1 MSNSHARLSPSGS
14 HRWLHCTPSV
24 FLESEF
30 EDKNSQAAQEG
41 TAAHALCEHKIK
53 KLLRKRSKRPVS
65 IYDSD
70 EMEVCSD
77 GYAAFVMEQLELVK
91 QSCADPIMLIE
102 QRVDFSHYVPDGF
115 GTADCLIV
123 SDEALRIIDFKY
135 GRGILVDA
143 EDNSQL
149 KCYALGGLRLFED
162 LYNFKTVV
170 MTIFQPRRDNV
181 SSWSISVAELKA
193 WAENELKPKAEMAL
207 KGEGEYASGEWC
219 TFCRASACCRARAE
233 DKLKLAQAEFKMPPL
248 LTDTEIEEILTAIPG
263 ITKWSNDILA
273 YATEA
278 AVNHGKEWTGFKV
291 VEGRSIRKY
300 SDEEKVAAVAKDNG
314 YTDIYRKNL
323 ITLTEMQKLM
333 GKTKF
338 EEVLGALIIKSPGKP
353 TLVPVADKRPALNV
367 TNAKNE
373 FNEITED

>member
-1 MSNSHARLSPSGS
+1 MPNSHAKLSPSGS

-24 FLESEF
+24 LLESEF
-30 EDKNSQAAQEG
+30 EDNNSQAAQEG

-102 QRVDFSHYVPDGF
+102 QKVDFSHYVPGGF

-233 DKLKLAQAEFKMPPL
+233 DKLKFELKQ
-248 LTDTEIEEILTAIPG
+248 DIEG
-263 ITKWSNDILA
+263 VD
-273 YATEA
+273 
-278 AVNHGKEWTGFKV
+278 
-291 VEGRSIRKY
+291 
-300 SDEEKVAAVAKDNG
+300 
-314 YTDIYRKNL
+314 
-323 ITLTEMQKLM
+323 
-333 GKTKF
+333 
-338 EEVLGALIIKSPGKP
+338 VLIKS
-353 TLVPVADKRPALNV
+353 LIQQELN
-367 TNAKNE
+367 
-373 FNEITED
+373 

>member
-1 MSNSHARLSPSGS
+1 M
-14 HRWLHCTPSV
+14 
-24 FLESEF
+24 
-30 EDKNSQAAQEG
+30 
-41 TAAHALCEHKIK
+41 CEHKIK

-170 MTIFQPRRDNV
+170 MTIF
-181 SSWSISVAELKA
+181 SL
-193 WAENELKPKAEMAL
+193 
-207 KGEGEYASGEWC
+207 
-219 TFCRASACCRARAE
+219 
-233 DKLKLAQAEFKMPPL
+233 
-248 LTDTEIEEILTAIPG
+248 EEIMSA
-263 ITKWSNDILA
+263 
-273 YATEA
+273 
-278 AVNHGKEWTGFKV
+278 
-291 VEGRSIRKY
+291 
-300 SDEEKVAAVAKDNG
+300 
-314 YTDIYRKNL
+314 
-323 ITLTEMQKLM
+323 
-333 GKTKF
+333 
-338 EEVLGALIIKSPGKP
+338 LGASLW
-353 TLVPVADKRPALNV
+353 LNLRLGQK
-367 TNAKNE
+367 TS
-373 FNEITED
+373 